1 MAAAI
6 LKKIIIIRK
15 LEVEA
20 DQYALVVEK
29 KCNANMFYE
38 FEIKQNENL
47 NISSV

>member
-6 LKKIIIIRK
+6 LKKK
-15 LEVEA
+15 KK
-20 DQYALVVEK
+20 YALVVEK

-47 NISSV
+47 NILSV